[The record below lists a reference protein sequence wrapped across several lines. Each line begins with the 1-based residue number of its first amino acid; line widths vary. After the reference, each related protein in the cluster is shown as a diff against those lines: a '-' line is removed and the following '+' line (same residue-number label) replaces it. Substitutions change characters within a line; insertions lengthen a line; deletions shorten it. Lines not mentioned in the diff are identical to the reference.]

1 MFSIRL
7 STTKTSSK
15 LFLLLL
21 LLLQIIY
28 RALHDANAGA
38 AITASRACVTN
49 MGGYDLY
56 WWFTDLIDGKESN
69 HSPTYP
75 IDQIRCMTITDSI
88 VGLVNGDFVTVNV
101 HAVAGVTKA
110 ADTAIIF

>member
-1 MFSIRL
+1 MKAITFAAVA
-7 STTKTSSK
+7 T
-15 LFLLLL
+15 
-21 LLLQIIY
+21 Y
-28 RALHDANAGA
+28 ANAGA

-75 IDQIRCMTITDSI
+75 ID
-88 VGLVNGDFVTVNV
+88 
-101 HAVAGVTKA
+101 
-110 ADTAIIF
+110 

>member
-1 MFSIRL
+1 MFSVRL

-38 AITASRACVTN
+38 AT
-49 MGGYDLY
+49 GGSKN
-56 WWFTDLIDGKESN
+56 KERIE
-69 HSPTYP
+69 TR
-75 IDQIRCMTITDSI
+75 I
-88 VGLVNGDFVTVNV
+88 L
-101 HAVAGVTKA
+101 
-110 ADTAIIF
+110 